1 MQALVK
7 SKLGNDHKKNLSW
20 RSNAEQ
26 LEFTEQADDSENWIE
41 PNDRHMARV

>member
-7 SKLGNDHKKNLSW
+7 SKLGNDHQKNSSP

-26 LEFTEQADDSENWIE
+26 LEFTEQAGD
-41 PNDRHMARV
+41 